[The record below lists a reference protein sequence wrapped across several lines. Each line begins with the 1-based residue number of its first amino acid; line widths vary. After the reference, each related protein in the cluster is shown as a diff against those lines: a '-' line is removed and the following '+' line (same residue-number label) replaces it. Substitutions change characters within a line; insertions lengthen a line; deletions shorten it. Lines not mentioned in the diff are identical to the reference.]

1 VPLAC
6 TNNCTRP
13 TAKEPTEAA
22 LAFGN
27 IRGKTVPHEETI
39 MTIIKSG
46 AAKTKVG
53 ELHPLIG
60 SFSAEL
66 ISDTGNL
73 TQFGAFVE
81 TLTPGSKSSLLHW
94 HSDEDELVYMLKGT
108 VIVHEGDVRTV
119 LSPGDTACFKAGE
132 PVGHCLENT
141 SGEDATYFL
150 VGTRSSADI
159 VTYPGRNRRI
169 IRKDGKHWWTDEAGA
184 PGQDPYSDPV

>member
-1 VPLAC
+1 VDSELA
-6 TNNCTRP
+6 TVNFRNK
-13 TAKEPTEAA
+13 TASC
-22 LAFGN
+22 
-27 IRGKTVPHEETI
+27 EELI

-46 AAKTKVG
+46 TAKTKVG

-60 SFSAEL
+60 SYSAEL
-66 ISDTGNL
+66 LSDAGNL

-119 LSPGDTACFKAGE
+119 LSPGDAACFKAGE

-150 VGTRSSADI
+150 VGTRSGADT
-159 VTYPGRNRRI
+159 VTYPGRNRRLT
-169 IRKDGKHWWTDEAGA
+169 REGDKHWWTDEAGA
-184 PGQDPYSDPV
+184 PGQDPYLDAV